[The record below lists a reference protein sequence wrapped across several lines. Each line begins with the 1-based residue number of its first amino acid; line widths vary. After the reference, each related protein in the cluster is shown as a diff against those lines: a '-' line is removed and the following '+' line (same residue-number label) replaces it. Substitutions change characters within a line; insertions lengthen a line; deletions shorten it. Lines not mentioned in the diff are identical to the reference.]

1 MKDSTLLGVGVT
13 GTVVGAICCATPVL
27 VVLLGA
33 LGLSAWA
40 VKLDYV
46 LLPIIAA
53 SLGLI
58 IFALYR
64 RRQTAACGAASA
76 TNATKDV

>member
-1 MKDSTLLGVGVT
+1 M
-13 GTVVGAICCATPVL
+13 L

-53 SLGLI
+53 NLGLI
-58 IFALYR
+58 FFALYR
-64 RRQTAACGAASA
+64 RRQTAACGAPD
-76 TNATKDV
+76 TNATKDE

>member
-27 VVLLGA
+27 VVLLSA

-64 RRQTAACGAASA
+64 RRQTATCGAPD

>member
-46 LLPIIAA
+46 LLPIIAS

-64 RRQTAACGAASA
+64 RRQTAACGATD